1 MVRDGGQA
9 NVDFLSK
16 KHSDFLDFVVQ
27 IDVLD

>member
-9 NVDFLSK
+9 DINFLSK

-27 IDVLD
+27 VDVLD